1 MGLKNKGIIRNSQK
15 YQKHYEV
22 LSSVSLLISRSGKNR
37 KTEVLQGKISI
48 KKRPHVTRN
57 CVLHKVV

>member
-1 MGLKNKGIIRNSQK
+1 MRYSGIDGKNEE
-15 YQKHYEV
+15 YPVHYEV
-22 LSSVSLLISRSGKNR
+22 LSGLSLLFSRSGKNR

-48 KKRPHVTRN
+48 KKRPHVTRI